1 MDLKDVIVSDLKFK
15 PLKDLSYEEA
25 LQELEELVKTLE
37 SGENDLK
44 KTLQYFERGQDL
56 ASFCISLL
64 DEAELKV
71 EEILQEKNDAP

>member
-1 MDLKDVIVSDLKFK
+1 MSDLKFK
-15 PLKDLSYEEA
+15 PMEDLSYEEA

-44 KTLQYFERGQDL
+44 KTLLYFERGQDL

-71 EEILQEKNDAP
+71 EEIMQEDNDDS

>member
-1 MDLKDVIVSDLKFK
+1 M
-15 PLKDLSYEEA
+15 SYEEA

-44 KTLQYFERGQDL
+44 KTLLYFERGQAL

-71 EEILQEKNDAP
+71 EEIMQENDDAS

>member
-1 MDLKDVIVSDLKFK
+1 MDLKDDIVSDLKFK
-15 PLKDLSYEEA
+15 PLEDLSYEEA

-44 KTLQYFERGQDL
+44 KTLLYFERGQDL
-56 ASFCISLL
+56 ASYSISLL

-71 EEILQEKNDAP
+71 EEVMKSDDESS

>member
-15 PLKDLSYEEA
+15 PMEDLSYEEA

-44 KTLQYFERGQDL
+44 KTLLYFERGQDL

-71 EEILQEKNDAP
+71 EEIMQEDNDDS